1 MMPERVIDLR
11 SDTVTKPSAGMRQAM
26 AAADVGDDV
35 YGEDPTVNE
44 LQARCAKLFGKEAAL
59 FVASGTMANQVCIRT
74 HTRPGDEV
82 IVEELAHAYNCE
94 CGDIATM
101 SGAQARTIRGRRGA
115 FTGKD
120 VECLIRGENIHF
132 PRTSLVCVENTHN
145 FAGGAVFPLDNIIDI
160 SRVAREHGLKM
171 HLDGAR
177 LANACV
183 ATGIDPDEYAR
194 YFDSVT
200 MCFSKGLGAP
210 VGSIIAG
217 SGEFIAWARRTRKMF
232 GGGMRQAG
240 ILAAAALYALDNNFD
255 RLEED
260 HENARLIADAL
271 AGIPHVEMDPE
282 GVETNIV
289 VFRVDSAVSVEAL
302 LGRLK
307 ARGVLLSRIGP
318 NTLRAVT
325 HLDVSLHD
333 AERAADI
340 ICESF
345 AASVP

>member
-1 MMPERVIDLR
+1 MPERVIDLR
-11 SDTVTKPSAGMRQAM
+11 SDTVTKPSPGMRQAM
-26 AAADVGDDV
+26 AAAEVGDDV

-44 LQARCAKLFGKEAAL
+44 LQSRCAKLFGKEAAL
-59 FVASGTMANQVCIRT
+59 FVPSGTMANQVCVRT

-82 IVEELAHAYNCE
+82 IVEELAHVCNCE
-94 CGDIATM
+94 CGDIAAL

-115 FTGKD
+115 FTGLD
-120 VECLIRGENIHF
+120 VAGLIRGENVHF
-132 PRTSLVCVENTHN
+132 PRTSLVCIENTHN
-145 FAGGAVFPLDNIIDI
+145 FAGGAIFPLDNIIDI
-160 SRVAREHGLKM
+160 ANVARQHGLKM

-177 LANACV
+177 IANACV
-183 ATGIDPDEYAR
+183 ATGIDPDEYAG

-217 SGEFIAWARRTRKMF
+217 SGEFIARARRTRKML

-260 HENARLIADAL
+260 HENARIIAQAL
-271 AGIPHVEMDPE
+271 AEVPHVEMDLA

-289 VFRVDSAVSVEAL
+289 VFKVDSAISVEAL

-307 ARGVLLSRIGP
+307 ERGVLLSRIGP
-318 NTLRAVT
+318 RTLRAVT

-340 ICESF
+340 ICDSF
-345 AASVP
+345 ASIVS

>member
-1 MMPERVIDLR
+1 MPERVIDLR
-11 SDTVTKPSAGMRQAM
+11 SDTVTKPSPGMRQAM

-35 YGEDPTVNE
+35 YGEDPTVNG
-44 LQARCAKLFGKEAAL
+44 LQSRCAKLFGKEAAL
-59 FVASGTMANQVCIRT
+59 FVPSGTMANQVCVRA

-82 IVEELAHAYNCE
+82 IVEEQAHVFNCE
-94 CGDIATM
+94 CGDIAAM

-120 VECLIRGENIHF
+120 VAALIRGPNIHF
-132 PRTSLVCVENTHN
+132 PCTSLVCVENTHN
-145 FAGGAVFPLDNIIDI
+145 YAGGAVIPLENIIDI
-160 SRVAREHGLKM
+160 ANVARAHGLKM

-177 LANACV
+177 IANACV

-210 VGSIIAG
+210 IGSIIAG
-217 SGEFIAWARRTRKMF
+217 SGEFIARARRIRKML

-240 ILAAAALYALDNNFD
+240 IIAAAALYALDNNFD

-260 HENARLIADAL
+260 HENARIIAQAL
-271 AGIPHVEMDPE
+271 AGIPHVEMDFE

-289 VFRVDSAVSVEAL
+289 VFRVNSAINVEAL

-307 ARGVLLSRIGP
+307 ERGVLLSRIGP
-318 NTLRAVT
+318 TALRAVT

-340 ICESF
+340 ICDSF
-345 AASVP
+345 TSLVS